1 MSLLHEKIK
10 DFKQYSYERHKNL
23 FSELG
28 SGQAPHTL
36 FISCCDSRVLPSFIT
51 NSLPGEL
58 FIVRNIANIVPPYF
72 TKGEY
77 SSTIAAIEYAVL
89 VLKVQNIVVC
99 GHSNCGGCSSL
110 LKSEQDLSLLPN
122 VRKWLSLSANTK
134 AKFFESLDADIRM
147 PYHIEMINVVM
158 QLENLMTYPFI
169 EKQVKEKSLNIYG
182 WYYLIDKGD
191 IFDYNPAV
199 KYFEPVI

>member
-1 MSLLHEKIK
+1 MSLLHKKIK

-23 FSELG
+23 FSELA
-28 SGQAPHTL
+28 SEQAPHTL

-58 FIVRNIANIVPPYF
+58 FIIRNIANIVPPYS

-89 VLKVQNIVVC
+89 VLRVQNIVVC

-110 LKSEQDLSLLPN
+110 LKKEDDLSLLPN
-122 VRKWLSLSANTK
+122 VKQWLSLAENSKEEFLKN
-134 AKFFESLDADIRM
+134 LNADIRM
-147 PYHIEMINVVM
+147 PYHLEMINVIK

-169 EKQVKEKSLNIYG
+169 DKQIKEKSVNIYG
-182 WYYLIDKGD
+182 WYYLIGKGE
-191 IFDYNPAV
+191 IFDYNPDM

>member
-1 MSLLHEKIK
+1 MSLLHKKIK

-23 FSELG
+23 FSELA
-28 SGQAPHTL
+28 SEQAPHTL

-58 FIVRNIANIVPPYF
+58 FIIRNIANIVPPYS

-89 VLKVQNIVVC
+89 VLRVQNIVVC

-110 LKSEQDLSLLPN
+110 LKKEDDLSLLPN
-122 VRKWLSLSANTK
+122 VKQWLSLAENSKEEFLKN
-134 AKFFESLDADIRM
+134 LNADIRM
-147 PYHIEMINVVM
+147 PYHLEMINVIK

-169 EKQVKEKSLNIYG
+169 EKQIKEKSVNIYG
-182 WYYLIDKGD
+182 WYYLIDNGE
-191 IFDYNPAV
+191 IFDYNADM